1 MFSTFKKQV
10 LLFIVLIISNSM
22 SHTAYKKKNETYL
35 KRDLQM
41 HFVIKTS

>member
-10 LLFIVLIISNSM
+10 LLFRM

-35 KRDLQM
+35 KRDLQI